1 VETEYQ
7 TTHLAGVRTRIQAF
21 AEALAQK

>member
-21 AEALAQK
+21 GESLAEE